1 MQPHDPPLLG
11 ILNKFKLVE
20 MIMKVIIA
28 AVADIPIT
36 QYKVF
41 LDDRFSKSLPSES
54 IIMFIMSFLLINR
67 FLVRNK

>member
-1 MQPHDPPLLG
+1 
-11 ILNKFKLVE
+11 
-20 MIMKVIIA
+20 MITKVIIA
-28 AVADIPIT
+28 AVADIPII